1 MVLTPYFSPLLSLQM
16 KLAIFATLLASASA
30 FAPVSISRQS
40 TALNLEYGEYDGQ
53 MWNNDNKKIIYEKFD
68 PTAPRSVMNFNPFET
83 FEGNSPDASG
93 YYPGEKGYK
102 DPARGDVSYATMLV
116 ERAEIEE
123 RLANPK
129 PGYAPGCAGCK
140 N

>member
-1 MVLTPYFSPLLSLQM
+1 M
-16 KLAIFATLLASASA
+16 KFAIFAILAASATA
-30 FAPVSISRQS
+30 FAPVSVSRAS
-40 TALNLEYGEYDGQ
+40 TALNLEYGEFDGQ
-53 MWNNDNKKIIYEKFD
+53 MWDNDAKKTVYEKFD
-68 PTAPRSVMNFNPFET
+68 PNSPRTVNNFNPFET
-83 FEGNSPDASG
+83 FEGNSPDCSG
-93 YYPGEKGYK
+93 FYPGETGYK

-129 PGYAPGCAGCK
+129 PGFVPGCPGCK

>member
-1 MVLTPYFSPLLSLQM
+1 M
-16 KLAIFATLLASASA
+16 KFAVFATLLASATA
-30 FAPVSISRQS
+30 FAPVSVSRTS
-40 TALNLEYGEYDGQ
+40 TSLNLEYGEFDGQ
-53 MWNNDNKKIIYEKFD
+53 MWDNDNKKAIYEKFD
-68 PTAPRSVMNFNPFET
+68 PNAPRSVMNFNPFET

-102 DPARGDVSYATMLV
+102 DPARGDVNFASMMV
-116 ERAEIEE
+116 ERQEIEE

-129 PGYAPGCAGCK
+129 PGYTPGCAGCK